1 MLEEVSKTAT
11 KDVKQRSVA
20 KKYGLATFT
29 VISLLQTRD
38 QGVEDVY
45 SALCDDE
52 AAQKE
57 PKEHKAIVDV
67 EDDIERASP
76 PEQIHH
82 AILDEE
88 EEPVDPRE

>member
-1 MLEEVSKTAT
+1 MLEEVGTT
-11 KDVKQRSVA
+11 TLGNVQQRAVA
-20 KKYGLATFT
+20 KKYGVGVAK
-29 VISLLQTRD
+29 VARLLQTRD
-38 QGVEDVY
+38 QDVEDVE
-45 SALCDDE
+45 SALSDDE
-52 AAQKE
+52 AGQKE